1 MKMKVCA
8 AVALAL
14 VASHAI
20 SARADVQLG
29 EHATLSGFG
38 TFGAVKTDTDQA
50 EFGKDRQ
57 PGGATRNPDALVD
70 SNLGVQ
76 LTVKANSWLSATV
89 QVLAQRRDHEAMDIE
104 PEWAFIRVQPM
115 DDLTLR
121 VGRMT
126 LPAFLISDFRNV
138 GYANTWLRAP
148 NEVYALSVFR
158 RLDGADLTYR
168 KAIGSSTVTASVLY
182 GDSDLLTAGMR
193 PGVDDVRGG
202 SLSWEYDGLTVR
214 ASRTLADV
222 LFAGIDDGYIFNAFG
237 ATWDRDNLI
246 VQAEYVQ
253 RRATLLG
260 DIVASDGHY
269 LMAGYRLG
277 NVTPYATFART
288 KPEYRQ
294 SPIHVSF
301 DQETKAL
308 GLRWDAFSSAA
319 IKVQV
324 ESIDT
329 QGTPGISFNAP
340 VSGTVH
346 AISASID
353 FTF

>member
-1 MKMKVCA
+1 MTSKVCA

-14 VASHAI
+14 VASVAVP
-20 SARADVQLG
+20 ARADVQLG
-29 EHATLSGFG
+29 NHATLSGFG
-38 TFGAVKTDTDQA
+38 TFGVVRTDTDQA

-57 PGGATRNPDALVD
+57 PGGATRDPDVLVD

-76 LTVKANSWLSATV
+76 LTVNATSWLSATV
-89 QVLAQRRDHEAMDIE
+89 QVLAQRRDHEAMDVE
-104 PEWAFIRVQPM
+104 PEWAFIRVQPL

-121 VGRMT
+121 AGRMT

-168 KAIGSSTVTASVLY
+168 KSIGGSTLTASVLY
-182 GDSDLLTAGMR
+182 GDSDLLSAGMR
-193 PGVDDVRGG
+193 PSIDDVRGG
-202 SLSWEYDGLTVR
+202 SLTWEYDGLTLR

-222 LFAGIDDGYIFNAFG
+222 LIMGIDDGYIFNAFG

-246 VQAEYVQ
+246 LQAEYVQ
-253 RRATLLG
+253 RRATMLG
-260 DIVASDGHY
+260 EIVAADGHY
-269 LMAGYRLG
+269 VMAGYRFG
-277 NVTPYATFART
+277 NVTPYATLAKT
-288 KPEYRQ
+288 KPEYQ
-294 SPIHVSF
+294 QAPAHLSS

-308 GLRWDAFSSAA
+308 GVRWDAFGSAA
-319 IKVQV
+319 IKVQL

-329 QGTPGISFNAP
+329 QGTPGISFNGP
-340 VSGTVH
+340 VAGKVN